1 MKTNTSKLLITI
13 LLMGAV
19 YASAGQPARG
29 SQNDNRGNQKE
40 KKETF
45 KPEKNNHPSQNI
57 RYKGEQRPASK
68 ELNQRD
74 IKYRDVRRVE
84 TARNHYTRA
93 SAERVKIPQHFH
105 GNKHYYYAPKYGHTL
120 KYLHSAP
127 VVYNVKGRKYYFHN
141 DHFYRY
147 HKGVGYVWIDN
158 PYGMIFPRLP
168 HGAVLVHINGR
179 PHFRVGNLFFVHHP
193 AGFELV
199 TLPARF
205 HISRPVIHISA
216 TF

>member
-1 MKTNTSKLLITI
+1 MKTNISKLLVTI

-19 YASAGQPARG
+19 HSAAGQPARG

-45 KPEKNNHPSQNI
+45 NPEKNNHPRNHI
-57 RYKGEQRPASK
+57 RYKGESRPVPK
-68 ELNQRD
+68 ELNHRD
-74 IKYRDVRRVE
+74 IKYREARRVE
-84 TARNHYTRA
+84 TARKYHVHTSPA
-93 SAERVKIPQHFH
+93 RVKIPQHFH
-105 GNKHYYYAPKYGHTL
+105 GNKHYYYTPEYGHTL
-120 KYLHSAP
+120 RYLHSAP
-127 VVYNVKGRKYYFHN
+127 VVFRVKGGKYYFHN

-158 PYGMIFPRLP
+158 PYGMIIPGLP

-179 PHFRVGNLFFVHHP
+179 PHFRVGNQFFVRHP

-199 TLPARF
+199 ALPARY
-205 HISRPVIHISA
+205 HITRPVIHISA